1 MSEHGEASLEE
12 LVDKFVGDLTRSL
25 NAFAGE
31 CPPFKTTVVNSSQT
45 RELVNIRFDQSE
57 EAPGALLL
65 KSRGQGVL
73 SLAVTIGCTWDSAS
87 RFLAVEKSS
96 FAVYP
101 YDQVTKEP
109 LFRVEYVRGSNK
121 YRPSSH
127 FHVHAHRDEF
137 THLMSFAAK
146 VDVEKQ
152 GKLEDYF
159 KKGKKLSSFHFPTGG
174 HRFRPCMEDILEVLR
189 VEFDLNVKNGAWA
202 KQLKRA
208 REDWRR
214 IQTAAVVRDCP
225 EVALK
230 VLVQEYGMPAPTG
243 WACPETDVAKLTRS

>member
-1 MSEHGEASLEE
+1 
-12 LVDKFVGDLTRSL
+12 
-25 NAFAGE
+25 
-31 CPPFKTTVVNSSQT
+31 
-45 RELVNIRFDQSE
+45 
-57 EAPGALLL
+57 
-65 KSRGQGVL
+65 
-73 SLAVTIGCTWDSAS
+73 
-87 RFLAVEKSS
+87 
-96 FAVYP
+96 
-101 YDQVTKEP
+101 
-109 LFRVEYVRGSNK
+109 
-121 YRPSSH
+121 
-127 FHVHAHRDEF
+127 
-137 THLMSFAAK
+137 MSFAAK

-189 VEFDLNVKNGAWA
+189 VEFDLNVKNGAWE

-230 VLVQEYGMPAPTG
+230 VLVEEYGMPAPAG